1 MERTNNART
10 IGGNMSL
17 GHGIIFGGMQERED
31 NGDRRIHLESQKNEE
46 KPIDSWPGI
55 KRAPGAHRIATH
67 LREEGYDIEVIDFWP
82 AWTYEQLYKLLD
94 GRIRD
99 DTLFIAV
106 SAIFPNGG
114 AGENDRKHAIE
125 RYNIWSQ
132 LKKEFGHRVDFI
144 SGAQNVS
151 AIIGYQCDYYFAG
164 YGEKAITEYCKMK
177 RGLEHDLIV
186 RKRTYYGAERNVV
199 ECRHDHPAFPWT
211 NAHIKYEDRD
221 YIQPDEILSIELSRG
236 CRFQCK
242 FCSFSVLGVKGDYT
256 RCEESVYQELLEN
269 YERWGTTVYTLT
281 DETVNDYTEKLEKF
295 AEVVGRLPFKPHFQG
310 FIRGD
315 LMAHRPQD
323 WGPMWDMGLWSHFY
337 GIETLNDEAGKYVG
351 KGMKTEKIKEGLV
364 AAREWFQHSDRGL
377 YKSTIAFILGL
388 PNETPETF
396 IDGIR
401 WMQTNMPRQSVLF
414 SPLMI
419 TQNETLNMMTNPSIF
434 DKTALQSGV
443 FKQTSN
449 EEMGVNYDEIPE
461 SMRNVVKFYM
471 EAEGVLK
478 WKHDTF
484 NIWEAWKLFADLAT
498 EPSTAEQVGPGIFYY
513 HRYVT
518 GGINS
523 IEDMTKTFAEIEPY
537 GLKHL
542 KVHRELIDNY
552 IASKIG

>member
-1 MERTNNART
+1 MERTNNEGT
-10 IGGNMSL
+10 IGVNMSL

-31 NGDRRIHLESQKNEE
+31 NGDRRIHLESQKDEE
-46 KPIDSWPGI
+46 KPVDSWPGI

-82 AWTYEQLYKLLD
+82 AWTYEQLHQLLD
-94 GRIRD
+94 DRIRD

-114 AGENDRKHAIE
+114 AGENDQKHAIE
-125 RYNIWSQ
+125 RYNIWTQ
-132 LKKEFGHRVDFI
+132 LKNEFGHKCDFI

-177 RGLEHDLIV
+177 RGLEHDLII
-186 RKRTYYGAERNVV
+186 RKRTYYGAERNVI

-295 AEVVGRLPFKPHFQG
+295 AKVIGRLPFKPHLQG

-337 GIETLNDEAGKYVG
+337 GIETLNDQAGKYVG
-351 KGMKTEKIKEGLV
+351 KGMKSERIKEGLV
-364 AAREWFQHSDRGL
+364 AAREWFQHPSRGL

-388 PNETPETF
+388 PHETPETF

-401 WMQTNMPRQSVLF
+401 WMQENMPRQSVLF

-419 TQNETLNMMTNPSIF
+419 TQNETRNMMTNPSIF
-434 DKTALQSGV
+434 EKTALSSGV
-443 FKQTSN
+443 FKETTN

-461 SMRNVVKFYM
+461 SMRRVVKFYM
-471 EAEGVLK
+471 EADGVLK

-498 EPSTAEQVGPGIFYY
+498 EPTTSESVGPGIFYY

-518 GGINS
+518 GGINT
-523 IEDMTKTFAEIEPY
+523 IEDMTKTFKEIEPY

-552 IASKIG
+552 IARKLG

>member
-10 IGGNMSL
+10 IGDNMSL

-31 NGDRRIHLESQKNEE
+31 NGDRRIHLEKQKDEE
-46 KPIDSWPGI
+46 KPVDSWPGI

-67 LREEGYDIEVIDFWP
+67 LREQDYDVEVIDFWP
-82 AWTYEQLYKLLD
+82 AWTYDQLHKLLD
-94 GRIRD
+94 DRIRD

-164 YGEKAITEYCKMK
+164 YGEHAITEYCKMK
-177 RGLEHDLIV
+177 RGLENDLII
-186 RKRTYYGAERNVV
+186 RKRTYYGAERNVI
-199 ECRHDHPAFPWT
+199 ECRHDHPAFPHPH
-211 NAHIKYEDRD
+211 AHIKYEDRD
-221 YIQPDEILSIELSRG
+221 FIQPDEILSIELSRG

-256 RCEESVYQELLEN
+256 RDAESVYDELMEN
-269 YERWGTTVYTLT
+269 YEKWGTTVYTLT

-295 AEVVGRLPFKPHFQG
+295 AEVIGRLPFKPHFQG

-323 WGPMWDMGLWSHFY
+323 WGPLWDMGLWSHFY
-337 GIETLNDEAGKYVG
+337 GIETLNDASGKYVG
-351 KGMKTEKIKEGLV
+351 KGMKSERIKEGLV

-388 PNETPETF
+388 PHETPETF

-434 DKTALQSGV
+434 DKTALQSGI
-443 FKQTSN
+443 FKKTSN

-484 NIWEAWKLFADLAT
+484 NIWEAWKLFADLST
-498 EPSTAEQVGPGIFYY
+498 QPSTSESVGPGIFYY

-523 IEDMTKTFAEIEPY
+523 IEDMTKTFKEIEPY
-537 GLKHL
+537 GLEHL
-542 KVHRELIDNY
+542 RVHRALIDNY

>member
-1 MERTNNART
+1 MERTNNERT
-10 IGGNMSL
+10 IGVNMSL

-31 NGDRRIHLESQKNEE
+31 NGDRRIHLESQKDEE
-46 KPIDSWPGI
+46 KPVDSWPGI

-82 AWTYEQLYKLLD
+82 AWTQEQLHKLLED
-94 GRIRD
+94 RIRD

-114 AGENDRKHAIE
+114 AGENDQKHAIE
-125 RYNIWSQ
+125 RYNIWKE
-132 LKKEFGHRVDFI
+132 LKNEFGHKCDFI

-177 RGLEHDLIV
+177 RGLEHDLII
-186 RKRTYYGAERNVV
+186 RKRTYYGAERNVI

-295 AEVVGRLPFKPHFQG
+295 AKVIGRLPFKPHLQG

-337 GIETLNDEAGKYVG
+337 GIETLNDQAGKYVG
-351 KGMKTEKIKEGLV
+351 KGMKSERIKEGLV
-364 AAREWFQHSDRGL
+364 AAREWFQHPSRGL

-388 PNETPETF
+388 PHETPETF

-401 WMQTNMPRQSVLF
+401 WMQENMPRQSVLF

-419 TQNETLNMMTNPSIF
+419 TQNETRNMMTNPSIF
-434 DKTALQSGV
+434 EKTALSSGV
-443 FKQTSN
+443 FKETNN
-449 EEMGVNYDEIPE
+449 EEMGVDYDEIPE
-461 SMRNVVKFYM
+461 SMRRVVKFYM
-471 EAEGVLK
+471 EADGVLK

-498 EPSTAEQVGPGIFYY
+498 QPSTAESVGPGIFYY

-518 GGINS
+518 GGINT
-523 IEDMTKTFAEIEPY
+523 IEDMTKTFKEIEPY
-537 GLKHL
+537 GLRHL

-552 IASKIG
+552 IARKLG

>member
-94 GRIRD
+94 DRIRD

-125 RYNIWSQ
+125 RYNIWRQ

-256 RCEESVYQELLEN
+256 RDAESVYEELMDN
-269 YERWGTTVYTLT
+269 YEKWGTTVYTLT
-281 DETVNDYTEKLEKF
+281 DETVNDYTEKLEKY
-295 AEVVGRLPFKPHFQG
+295 AEVIQRLPFKPHFQG

-323 WGPMWDMGLWSHFY
+323 WGPLWDMGLWSHFY
-337 GIETLNDEAGKYVG
+337 GIETLNDASGKYVG
-351 KGMKTEKIKEGLV
+351 KGMKSERIKEGLV

-388 PNETPETF
+388 PYETPETF
-396 IDGIR
+396 VDGIR

-434 DKTALQSGV
+434 DKTALV
-443 FKQTSN
+443 KF
-449 EEMGVNYDEIPE
+449 NYDQ
-461 SMRNVVKFYM
+461 
-471 EAEGVLK
+471 L
-478 WKHDTF
+478 
-484 NIWEAWKLFADLAT
+484 
-498 EPSTAEQVGPGIFYY
+498 
-513 HRYVT
+513 
-518 GGINS
+518 
-523 IEDMTKTFAEIEPY
+523 
-537 GLKHL
+537 
-542 KVHRELIDNY
+542 
-552 IASKIG
+552 

>member
-1 MERTNNART
+1 MERTNNEGT
-10 IGGNMSL
+10 IGVNMSL

-31 NGDRRIHLESQKNEE
+31 NGDRRIHLESQKDEE
-46 KPIDSWPGI
+46 KPVDSWPGI

-82 AWTYEQLYKLLD
+82 AWTYEQLYKLLKD
-94 GRIRD
+94 RIRD

-114 AGENDRKHAIE
+114 AGENDQKHAIE
-125 RYNIWSQ
+125 RYNIWTQ
-132 LKKEFGHRVDFI
+132 LKNEFGHKCDFI

-164 YGEKAITEYCKMK
+164 YGEKAISEYCKMK

-186 RKRTYYGAERNVV
+186 RKRTYYGAERNVI

-211 NAHIKYEDRD
+211 HAHIKYEDRD

-337 GIETLNDEAGKYVG
+337 GIETLNDQAGKYVG
-351 KGMKTEKIKEGLV
+351 KGMKSERIKEGLV

-388 PNETPETF
+388 PHETPETF

-401 WMQTNMPRQSVLF
+401 WMQENMPRQSVLF

-419 TQNETLNMMTNPSIF
+419 TQNETRNMMTNPSIF
-434 DKTALQSGV
+434 EKTALSSGV
-443 FKQTSN
+443 FKETTN

-461 SMRNVVKFYM
+461 SMRRVVKFYM
-471 EAEGVLK
+471 EADGVLK

-498 EPSTAEQVGPGIFYY
+498 EPTTSESVGPGIFYY

-523 IEDMTKTFAEIEPY
+523 IEDMTKTFKEIKPY
-537 GLKHL
+537 GLEHL
-542 KVHRELIDNY
+542 KVHRKLIDEY
-552 IASKIG
+552 IERKLA